1 MTGALPFQTSRY
13 TVSTA
18 VYSGPLDLL
27 LQLIERAELD
37 ITRLALAQVT
47 DQFLEHLRQ
56 MPESAAEEVSGF
68 LIVAAKL
75 IQIKSEA
82 LLPRPVVREAGE
94 EDPGD
99 QLARQLLIYK
109 RFKELANLL
118 AQREATG
125 LHTYPRQAP
134 APKLETS
141 INLEGITSEDLL
153 RAAEWLFSQE
163 KVLPALNSVVPA
175 PKVTIREKIGL
186 ITQYLRGHN
195 HGVFDELLR
204 DRTYRLDIVVT
215 FLALLELV
223 KRHMVHAQQ
232 NGLFGRIEF
241 EPTDIWNEDLSFETE
256 FGE

>member
-1 MTGALPFQTSRY
+1 
-13 TVSTA
+13 
-18 VYSGPLDLL
+18 
-27 LQLIERAELD
+27 LIERAELD

-82 LLPRPVVREAGE
+82 LLPRPAPREVGE

-118 AQREATG
+118 AGREAAG
-125 LHTYPRQAP
+125 LRAYPRIAP
-134 APKLETS
+134 TPKLETS
-141 INLEGITSEDLL
+141 INLEGVTTEDLL
-153 RAAEWLFSQE
+153 KAAHWLLAQAKS
-163 KVLPALNSVVPA
+163 LPELNSVVPA

-195 HGVFDELLR
+195 HGRFDELLR
-204 DRTYRLDIVVT
+204 DRAYRLDVVVT

-232 NGLFGRIEF
+232 DGLFGSIEF
-241 EPTDIWNEDLSFETE
+241 EPTELWSEDLSFEIE